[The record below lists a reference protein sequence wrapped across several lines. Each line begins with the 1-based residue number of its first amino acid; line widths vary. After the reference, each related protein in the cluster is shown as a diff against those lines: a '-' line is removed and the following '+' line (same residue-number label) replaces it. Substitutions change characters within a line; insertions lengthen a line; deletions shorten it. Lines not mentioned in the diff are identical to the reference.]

1 MISQNLIIQARQSD
15 LAAYL
20 LNRGEPLKRVGKNY
34 THQKHDSLYIKDNM
48 FVWYSQGKQGNS
60 VDFLMLYYQMDFK
73 QAIEELTRIQLPLHQ
88 EQPQKRPQER
98 QRAADERRVIAYLCK
113 RRGLDTALVYTLIA
127 QDKLYQ
133 DTNGNCVFVIC
144 DWEEQ
149 PNGAEIV
156 GTGDTRFKQ
165 ITTHSGYG
173 YHIVIGEPT
182 EALYFESAIDMLSCY
197 QMYRP
202 KLTHHILVSMGGLN
216 SSVVAELRKKRAG
229 LNHWLCVD
237 NDTAGNKF
245 ISEMRSGVTGLC
257 TFRPPAPFKD
267 WNECLL
273 KTAEQRK
280 K

>member
-1 MISQNLIIQARQSD
+1 MISQELIVQARQSD

-34 THQKHDSLYIKDNM
+34 THKQHDSLYIKDNM

-60 VDFLMLYYQMDFK
+60 VDFLMLYYRMDFK
-73 QAIEELTRIQLPLHQ
+73 PAIEELTHTQLPLHQ
-88 EQPQKRPQER
+88 EQPQKCPQER
-98 QRAADERRVIAYLCK
+98 QKAADERRVIAYLCK
-113 RRGLDTALVYTLIA
+113 RRGLDTALIYTLIA
-127 QDKLYQ
+127 QKKLYQ

-144 DWEEQ
+144 DWEEK

-173 YHIVIGEPT
+173 YHLVIGKPT

-216 SSVVAELRKKRAG
+216 SSVIAELRKQRTG

-237 NDTAGNKF
+237 NDAAGNKF
-245 ISEMRSGVTGLC
+245 ISEMCSGVADLR
-257 TFRPPAPFKD
+257 TFRPPTPFKD

-273 KTAEQRK
+273 LNEKRRG
-280 K
+280 